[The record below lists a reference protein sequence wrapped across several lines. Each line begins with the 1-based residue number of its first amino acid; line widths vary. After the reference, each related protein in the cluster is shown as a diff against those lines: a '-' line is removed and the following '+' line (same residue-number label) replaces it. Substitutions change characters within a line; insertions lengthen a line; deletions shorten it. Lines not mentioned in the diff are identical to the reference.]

1 MKVEWV
7 CENCGKRLGN
17 IRPVKCPKCGSPAF
31 RSIYLHVVEEK
42 E

>member
-1 MKVEWV
+1 MKTEWV

-17 IRPVKCPKCGSPAF
+17 IRPTECPECGTPAF
-31 RSIYLHVVEEK
+31 RSIYLHIIEE